1 MVHFI
6 GKLLTSAPQ
15 TDLVDGIGTMLT
27 NVGEFFTQ
35 GFTALT
41 GIFWGTGT
49 GLTFVG
55 WLLVIG
61 IASGILS
68 SLLSMV
74 FGLIKNIKIG
84 GRR

>member
-1 MVHFI
+1 MVHFV
-6 GKLLTSAPQ
+6 GRMLSSAAE
-15 TDLVDGIGTMLT
+15 TDLVEGIGTMLT
-27 NVGEFFTQ
+27 NVGEFFTN

-41 GIFWGTGT
+41 GIFWVSGT